1 MLVSTALMEYT
12 LDEQTRILK
21 SLEEQTKL
29 PSARLRKGMDKVME
43 VLNTW
48 EPIVEGYAGFPVER
62 DHIDKKKREH
72 DKDRNIGRVVRH
84 GNDSFVITGKKNDGR
99 YIIVGKKGEKTAK
112 APEDMGL
119 QSANESIGIDIEDLH
134 QEMLSEAKKTK
145 GKVKRWWDD
154 DGDGKGYEKG
164 EVKKEDAQ
172 YGYDSKGNSLNPK
185 DKGKKKVAKEDTDL
199 INKLRA
205 SGVFTE
211 EELKKIAET
220 DND

>member
-1 MLVSTALMEYT
+1 MTLEMLVSTALMEYT

-164 EVKKEDAQ
+164 EVKKT
-172 YGYDSKGNSLNPK
+172 
-185 DKGKKKVAKEDTDL
+185 KKEEREWVT
-199 INKLRA
+199 KLRDT
-205 SGVFTE
+205 GVFTE
-211 EELKKIAET
+211 EELTQIAGL
-220 DND
+220 DS

>member
-21 SLEEQTKL
+21 SLENGTTMPTE
-29 PSARLRKGMDKVME
+29 RLKKGMDKVVE

-119 QSANESIGIDIEDLH
+119 QAANEAIGIDIEDLH

-164 EVKKEDAQ
+164 EVKKT
-172 YGYDSKGNSLNPK
+172 
-185 DKGKKKVAKEDTDL
+185 KKEEREWVT
-199 INKLRA
+199 KLRDT
-205 SGVFTE
+205 GVFTE
-211 EELKKIAET
+211 EELTHIAGL
-220 DND
+220 DS

>member
-12 LDEQTRILK
+12 LDEQTKILK
-21 SLEEQTKL
+21 SLEDGTNMPTE
-29 PSARLRKGMDKVME
+29 RLKKGMDKVVE

-84 GNDSFVITGKKNDGR
+84 GNNSFVITGKKNDGR

-119 QSANESIGIDIEDLH
+119 QTANEQVIGIDIEELH
-134 QEMLSEAKKTK
+134 QQMLSESKKTK

-154 DGDGKGYEKG
+154 DGDGKGYEKH
-164 EVKKEDAQ
+164 EVKKT
-172 YGYDSKGNSLNPK
+172 
-185 DKGKKKVAKEDTDL
+185 KKEEREWVT
-199 INKLRA
+199 KLRDT
-205 SGVFTE
+205 GVFTE
-211 EELKKIAET
+211 AELEYISEL
-220 DND
+220 DS

>member
-1 MLVSTALMEYT
+1 MTLEMLVSTALMEYT

-21 SLEEQTKL
+21 SLENGTTMPTE
-29 PSARLRKGMDKVME
+29 RLKKGMDKVVE

-119 QSANESIGIDIEDLH
+119 QTANEQVIGIDIEELH
-134 QEMLSEAKKTK
+134 QQMLTESKKTK

-154 DGDGKGYEKG
+154 DGDGKGYEKH
-164 EVKKEDAQ
+164 EVKKT
-172 YGYDSKGNSLNPK
+172 
-185 DKGKKKVAKEDTDL
+185 KKEEREWVT
-199 INKLRA
+199 KLRDA
-205 SGVFTE
+205 GVFTE
-211 EELKKIAET
+211 AELEYISEL
-220 DND
+220 DS

>member
-1 MLVSTALMEYT
+1 MLVSTALMEYS

-21 SLEEQTKL
+21 SLENGTTMPTE
-29 PSARLRKGMDKVME
+29 RLKKGMDKVVE

-119 QSANESIGIDIEDLH
+119 QTANEQVIGIDIEELH
-134 QEMLSEAKKTK
+134 QQMLTESKKTK

-154 DGDGKGYEKG
+154 DGDGKGYEKH
-164 EVKKEDAQ
+164 EVKKT
-172 YGYDSKGNSLNPK
+172 
-185 DKGKKKVAKEDTDL
+185 KKEEREWVT
-199 INKLRA
+199 KLRDA
-205 SGVFTE
+205 GVFTE
-211 EELKKIAET
+211 AELEYISEL
-220 DND
+220 DS

>member
-21 SLEEQTKL
+21 SLEDGTTMPTE
-29 PSARLRKGMDKVME
+29 RLKKGMDKVVE

-119 QSANESIGIDIEDLH
+119 QTANEQVIGIDIEELH
-134 QEMLSEAKKTK
+134 QQMLTAVSYTHLPLPTN
-145 GKVKRWWDD
+145 R
-154 DGDGKGYEKG
+154 
-164 EVKKEDAQ
+164 EV
-172 YGYDSKGNSLNPK
+172 
-185 DKGKKKVAKEDTDL
+185 
-199 INKLRA
+199 
-205 SGVFTE
+205 
-211 EELKKIAET
+211 
-220 DND
+220 

>member
-21 SLEEQTKL
+21 SLENGTTMPTE
-29 PSARLRKGMDKVME
+29 RLKKGMDKVVE

-119 QSANESIGIDIEDLH
+119 QTANEQVIGIDIEELH
-134 QEMLSEAKKTK
+134 QQMLTESKKTK

-154 DGDGKGYEKG
+154 DGDGKGCEKH
-164 EVKKEDAQ
+164 EVKKT
-172 YGYDSKGNSLNPK
+172 
-185 DKGKKKVAKEDTDL
+185 KKEEREWVT
-199 INKLRA
+199 KLRET
-205 SGVFTE
+205 GVFTE
-211 EELKKIAET
+211 AELDYISEL
-220 DND
+220 DS

>member
-1 MLVSTALMEYT
+1 MTLEMLVSTALMEYT

-21 SLEEQTKL
+21 SLENGTVMPTE
-29 PSARLRKGMDKVME
+29 RLKKGMDKVVE

-119 QSANESIGIDIEDLH
+119 QTANEQVIGIDIEELH
-134 QEMLSEAKKTK
+134 QQMLTESKKTK

-154 DGDGKGYEKG
+154 DGDGKGYEKH
-164 EVKKEDAQ
+164 EVKKT
-172 YGYDSKGNSLNPK
+172 
-185 DKGKKKVAKEDTDL
+185 KKEEREWVT
-199 INKLRA
+199 KLRET
-205 SGVFTE
+205 GVFTE
-211 EELKKIAET
+211 AELDYISEL
-220 DND
+220 DS

>member
-1 MLVSTALMEYT
+1 MTLEMLVSTALMEYT

-21 SLEEQTKL
+21 SLENGTTMPTE
-29 PSARLRKGMDKVME
+29 RLKKGMDKVVE

-62 DHIDKKKREH
+62 DHIDKKERGH

-119 QSANESIGIDIEDLH
+119 QTANEQVIGIDIEELH
-134 QEMLSEAKKTK
+134 QQMLTESKKTK

-154 DGDGKGYEKG
+154 DGDGKGYEKH
-164 EVKKEDAQ
+164 EVKKT
-172 YGYDSKGNSLNPK
+172 
-185 DKGKKKVAKEDTDL
+185 KKEEREWVT
-199 INKLRA
+199 KLRDA
-205 SGVFTE
+205 GVFTE
-211 EELKKIAET
+211 AELEYISEL
-220 DND
+220 DS

>member
-164 EVKKEDAQ
+164 EVKKT
-172 YGYDSKGNSLNPK
+172 
-185 DKGKKKVAKEDTDL
+185 KKEEREWVT
-199 INKLRA
+199 KLRDT
-205 SGVFTE
+205 GVFTE
-211 EELKKIAET
+211 EELTHIAGL
-220 DND
+220 DS

>member
-1 MLVSTALMEYT
+1 MLVSTALMEYS

-21 SLEEQTKL
+21 SLENGTTMPTE
-29 PSARLRKGMDKVME
+29 RLKKGMDKVVE

-119 QSANESIGIDIEDLH
+119 QTANEQVIGIDIEELH
-134 QEMLSEAKKTK
+134 QQMLTESKKTK

-154 DGDGKGYEKG
+154 DGDGKGYEKH
-164 EVKKEDAQ
+164 EVKKTKNEEREW
-172 YGYDSKGNSLNPK
+172 
-185 DKGKKKVAKEDTDL
+185 VT
-199 INKLRA
+199 KLRDT
-205 SGVFTE
+205 GVFTE
-211 EELKKIAET
+211 AELEYISEL
-220 DND
+220 DS

>member
-21 SLEEQTKL
+21 SLENGTVMPTE
-29 PSARLRKGMDKVME
+29 RLKKGMDKVVE

-119 QSANESIGIDIEDLH
+119 QTANEQVIGIDIEELH
-134 QEMLSEAKKTK
+134 QQMLTESKKTK

-154 DGDGKGYEKG
+154 DGDGKGYEKH
-164 EVKKEDAQ
+164 EVKKT
-172 YGYDSKGNSLNPK
+172 
-185 DKGKKKVAKEDTDL
+185 KKEEREWVT
-199 INKLRA
+199 KLRET
-205 SGVFTE
+205 GVFTE
-211 EELKKIAET
+211 AELDYISEL
-220 DND
+220 DS

>member
-1 MLVSTALMEYT
+1 MTLEMLVSTALMEYT

-21 SLEEQTKL
+21 SLEDGTTMPTE
-29 PSARLRKGMDKVME
+29 RLKKGMDKVVE

-119 QSANESIGIDIEDLH
+119 QTANEQVIGIDIEELH
-134 QEMLSEAKKTK
+134 QQMLTESKKTK

-154 DGDGKGYEKG
+154 DGDGKGYEKH
-164 EVKKEDAQ
+164 EVKKT
-172 YGYDSKGNSLNPK
+172 
-185 DKGKKKVAKEDTDL
+185 KKEEREWVT
-199 INKLRA
+199 KLRDT
-205 SGVFTE
+205 GVFTE
-211 EELKKIAET
+211 AELEYISEL
-220 DND
+220 DS

>member
-1 MLVSTALMEYT
+1 MPTE
-12 LDEQTRILK
+12 RLK
-21 SLEEQTKL
+21 
-29 PSARLRKGMDKVME
+29 KGMDKVVE

-119 QSANESIGIDIEDLH
+119 QTANEQVIGIDIEELH
-134 QEMLSEAKKTK
+134 QQMLTESKKTK

-154 DGDGKGYEKG
+154 DGDGKGYEKH
-164 EVKKEDAQ
+164 EVKKT
-172 YGYDSKGNSLNPK
+172 
-185 DKGKKKVAKEDTDL
+185 KKEEREWVT
-199 INKLRA
+199 KLRDT
-205 SGVFTE
+205 GVFTE
-211 EELKKIAET
+211 AELEYISEL
-220 DND
+220 DS

>member
-1 MLVSTALMEYT
+1 MTLEMLVSTALMEYS

-21 SLEEQTKL
+21 SLENGTTMPTE
-29 PSARLRKGMDKVME
+29 RLKKGMDKVVE

-99 YIIVGKKGEKTAK
+99 YIIVGKKGAKTAN

-119 QSANESIGIDIEDLH
+119 QTANEQVIGIDIEELH
-134 QEMLSEAKKTK
+134 QQMLTESKKTK

-154 DGDGKGYEKG
+154 DGDGKGYEKH
-164 EVKKEDAQ
+164 EVKKT
-172 YGYDSKGNSLNPK
+172 
-185 DKGKKKVAKEDTDL
+185 KKEEREWVT
-199 INKLRA
+199 KLRDT
-205 SGVFTE
+205 GVFTE
-211 EELKKIAET
+211 AELEYISEL
-220 DND
+220 DS

>member
-1 MLVSTALMEYT
+1 MTLEMLVSTALMEYS

-21 SLEEQTKL
+21 SLENGTTMPTE
-29 PSARLRKGMDKVME
+29 RLKKGMDKVVE

-119 QSANESIGIDIEDLH
+119 QTANEQVIGIDIEELH
-134 QEMLSEAKKTK
+134 QQMLTESKKTK

-154 DGDGKGYEKG
+154 DGDGKGYEKH
-164 EVKKEDAQ
+164 EVKKTKNEEREW
-172 YGYDSKGNSLNPK
+172 
-185 DKGKKKVAKEDTDL
+185 VT
-199 INKLRA
+199 KLRDT
-205 SGVFTE
+205 GVFTE
-211 EELKKIAET
+211 AELEYISEL
-220 DND
+220 DS

>member
-12 LDEQTRILK
+12 LEEQTRILK
-21 SLEEQTKL
+21 SIEDGTTMPTE
-29 PSARLRKGMDKVME
+29 RLKKGMDKVVE
-43 VLNTW
+43 VFNTW

-99 YIIVGKKGEKTAK
+99 YIIVVKKGEKTAK

-119 QSANESIGIDIEDLH
+119 QPASEQVIGIDIEELH
-134 QEMLSEAKKTK
+134 QQMLTESKKTK

-154 DGDGKGYEKG
+154 DGDGKGYEKH
-164 EVKKEDAQ
+164 EVKKT
-172 YGYDSKGNSLNPK
+172 
-185 DKGKKKVAKEDTDL
+185 KKEEREWV
-199 INKLRA
+199 IKLRDT
-205 SGVFTE
+205 GVFTE
-211 EELKKIAET
+211 QELEYISGL
-220 DND
+220 DQ

>member
-1 MLVSTALMEYT
+1 MTLEMLVSTALMEYS

-21 SLEEQTKL
+21 SLENGTTMPTE
-29 PSARLRKGMDKVME
+29 RLKKGMDKVVE

-119 QSANESIGIDIEDLH
+119 QTANEQVIGIDIEELH
-134 QEMLSEAKKTK
+134 QQMLTESKKTK

-154 DGDGKGYEKG
+154 DGDGKGYEKH
-164 EVKKEDAQ
+164 EVKKT
-172 YGYDSKGNSLNPK
+172 
-185 DKGKKKVAKEDTDL
+185 KKEEREWVT
-199 INKLRA
+199 KLRDT
-205 SGVFTE
+205 GVFTE
-211 EELKKIAET
+211 AELEYISEL
-220 DND
+220 DS

>member
-119 QSANESIGIDIEDLH
+119 QAANEAIGIDIEDLH

-164 EVKKEDAQ
+164 EVKKT
-172 YGYDSKGNSLNPK
+172 
-185 DKGKKKVAKEDTDL
+185 KKEEREWVT
-199 INKLRA
+199 KLRDT
-205 SGVFTE
+205 GVFTE
-211 EELKKIAET
+211 EELTHIAGL
-220 DND
+220 DS

>member
-119 QSANESIGIDIEDLH
+119 QTANEQVIGIDIEELH
-134 QEMLSEAKKTK
+134 QQMLTESKKTK

-154 DGDGKGYEKG
+154 DGDGKGYEKH
-164 EVKKEDAQ
+164 EVKKT
-172 YGYDSKGNSLNPK
+172 
-185 DKGKKKVAKEDTDL
+185 KKEEREWVT
-199 INKLRA
+199 KLRDA
-205 SGVFTE
+205 GVFTE
-211 EELKKIAET
+211 AELEYISEL
-220 DND
+220 DS

>member
-119 QSANESIGIDIEDLH
+119 QTANEQVIGIDIEELH
-134 QEMLSEAKKTK
+134 QQMLTESKKTK

-154 DGDGKGYEKG
+154 DGDGKGYEKH
-164 EVKKEDAQ
+164 EVKKT
-172 YGYDSKGNSLNPK
+172 
-185 DKGKKKVAKEDTDL
+185 KKEEREWVT
-199 INKLRA
+199 KLRDT
-205 SGVFTE
+205 GVFTE
-211 EELKKIAET
+211 AELEYISEL
-220 DND
+220 DS

>member
-21 SLEEQTKL
+21 SLEDGTTMPTE
-29 PSARLRKGMDKVME
+29 RLKKGMDKVVE

-119 QSANESIGIDIEDLH
+119 QTANEQVIGIDIEELH
-134 QEMLSEAKKTK
+134 LQMLTESKKTK

-154 DGDGKGYEKG
+154 EGDGKGYEKH
-164 EVKKEDAQ
+164 EVKKT
-172 YGYDSKGNSLNPK
+172 
-185 DKGKKKVAKEDTDL
+185 KKEEREWVT
-199 INKLRA
+199 KLRDT
-205 SGVFTE
+205 GVFTE
-211 EELKKIAET
+211 AELEYISEL
-220 DND
+220 DS

>member
-1 MLVSTALMEYT
+1 MTLEMLVSTALMEYT
-12 LDEQTRILK
+12 LEEQTRILK
-21 SLEEQTKL
+21 SIEDGTTMPTE
-29 PSARLRKGMDKVME
+29 RLKKGMDKVVE
-43 VLNTW
+43 VFNTW

-119 QSANESIGIDIEDLH
+119 QTANEQVIGIDIEELH
-134 QEMLSEAKKTK
+134 QQMLTESKKTK

-154 DGDGKGYEKG
+154 DGDGKGYEKH
-164 EVKKEDAQ
+164 EVKKT
-172 YGYDSKGNSLNPK
+172 
-185 DKGKKKVAKEDTDL
+185 KKEEREWVT
-199 INKLRA
+199 KLRDT
-205 SGVFTE
+205 GVFTE
-211 EELKKIAET
+211 AELEYISEL
-220 DND
+220 DS

>member
-1 MLVSTALMEYT
+1 MTLEMLVSTALMEYT

-164 EVKKEDAQ
+164 EVKKT
-172 YGYDSKGNSLNPK
+172 
-185 DKGKKKVAKEDTDL
+185 KKEEREWVT
-199 INKLRA
+199 KLRDT
-205 SGVFTE
+205 GVFTE
-211 EELKKIAET
+211 EELTHIAGL
-220 DND
+220 DS

>member
-1 MLVSTALMEYT
+1 MTLEMLVSSALMEYSQV
-12 LDEQTRILK
+12 EQQRILLA
-21 SLEEQTKL
+21 LEEGATPPTPRTK
-29 PSARLRKGMDKVME
+29 KGLEKVME
-43 VLNTW
+43 VMNSW

-119 QSANESIGIDIEDLH
+119 QAANEAIGIDIEDLH

-164 EVKKEDAQ
+164 EVKKT
-172 YGYDSKGNSLNPK
+172 
-185 DKGKKKVAKEDTDL
+185 KKEEREWVT
-199 INKLRA
+199 KLRDT
-205 SGVFTE
+205 GVFTE
-211 EELKKIAET
+211 EELTHIAGL
-220 DND
+220 DS